1 MKNLFEAARVEEVKE
16 RIARLRPE
24 SERQWGKVNAAQAV
38 AHCSAGLELALAD
51 RIPPRML
58 LGRIIGR
65 MVKPKVRGPMRQNAP
80 TVKGHVVQDKRDLGT
95 ERERLCGLIDRF
107 AALVETIDKA
117 HHSKDTDA
125 IVAPYAQ
132 DAVVC
137 DLAPPLCHRGTDLQ
151 AKQAWLDTWEGPID
165 RESRDLNITV
175 SGDFAFCH
183 GFYRL
188 GGTPKAAG
196 RPISFW
202 MRATV
207 CLNRDGGAWRI
218 VHEHTSVPFYMDG
231 SLRPAF
237 DLQPWNTVG
246 ASQ

>member
-1 MKNLFEAARVEEVKE
+1 MSTAALKSQTSRDEADIR
-16 RIARLRPE
+16 
-24 SERQWGKVNAAQAV
+24 
-38 AHCSAGLELALAD
+38 
-51 RIPPRML
+51 
-58 LGRIIGR
+58 
-65 MVKPKVRGPMRQNAP
+65 
-80 TVKGHVVQDKRDLGT
+80 
-95 ERERLCGLIDRF
+95 
-107 AALVETIDKA
+107 ALVETIDKA
-117 HHSKDTDA
+117 HHNKDAAA
-125 IVAPYAQ
+125 IVSPYAQ

-137 DLAPPLCHRGTDLQ
+137 DLAPPLSHRGMNLQ
-151 AKQAWLDTWEGPID
+151 VKQAWLETWEGPIE
-165 RESRDLNITV
+165 RESRDLDITV

-207 CLNRDGGAWRI
+207 CLHRDAGAWRI

-237 DLQPWNTVG
+237 DLKP
-246 ASQ
+246 

>member
-1 MKNLFEAARVEEVKE
+1 MSTATLKD
-16 RIARLRPE
+16 
-24 SERQWGKVNAAQAV
+24 Q
-38 AHCSAGLELALAD
+38 
-51 RIPPRML
+51 
-58 LGRIIGR
+58 
-65 MVKPKVRGPMRQNAP
+65 P
-80 TVKGHVVQDKRDLGT
+80 TLNGQT
-95 ERERLCGLIDRF
+95 
-107 AALVETIDKA
+107 
-117 HHSKDTDA
+117 SKDEADIRALIESVPKMHHNKDA
-125 IVAPYAQ
+125 GAIIAPYAPN
-132 DAVVC
+132 AVIFN
-137 DLAPPLCHRGTDLQ
+137 LAPPLSHGGMDLEE
-151 AKQAWLDTWEGPID
+151 KQAWLDTWEGPIE

-207 CLNRDGGAWRI
+207 CLHRDGGAWRI

-237 DLQPWNTVG
+237 DLKP
-246 ASQ
+246 

>member
-1 MKNLFEAARVEEVKE
+1 MSSAAMKSQTSRDEADIR
-16 RIARLRPE
+16 
-24 SERQWGKVNAAQAV
+24 
-38 AHCSAGLELALAD
+38 
-51 RIPPRML
+51 
-58 LGRIIGR
+58 
-65 MVKPKVRGPMRQNAP
+65 
-80 TVKGHVVQDKRDLGT
+80 
-95 ERERLCGLIDRF
+95 
-107 AALVETIDKA
+107 ALVETIDKA
-117 HHSKDTDA
+117 HHSKDAAA

-218 VHEHTSVPFYMDG
+218 VHEHTSVPVYMDG

-237 DLQPWNTVG
+237 DLQPWNAVG

>member
-1 MKNLFEAARVEEVKE
+1 MPTATVEGQSTRDEAEIR
-16 RIARLRPE
+16 
-24 SERQWGKVNAAQAV
+24 
-38 AHCSAGLELALAD
+38 
-51 RIPPRML
+51 
-58 LGRIIGR
+58 
-65 MVKPKVRGPMRQNAP
+65 
-80 TVKGHVVQDKRDLGT
+80 
-95 ERERLCGLIDRF
+95 
-107 AALVETIDKA
+107 ALVEAIERA
-117 HHSKDTDA
+117 HHNKDAAA

-132 DAVVC
+132 EAVVC
-137 DLAPPLCHRGTDLQ
+137 DLAPPLSHLGMDRQ
-151 AKQAWLDTWEGPID
+151 AKQAWLDTWEGPIE
-165 RESRDLNITV
+165 RESRDFNITV

-207 CLNRDGGAWRI
+207 YLHRDAGAWHI

-237 DLQPWNTVG
+237 DLHP
-246 ASQ
+246 